1 MANKFC
7 TSCGAALEDG
17 TKFCTT
23 CGIAVSNEESQPVA
37 EPQPVKAAAPA
48 TQAVPKTPVA
58 PVYSTAS
65 QTIPP
70 NRGGYAPTPVNAA
83 PGSDSKYEPITTKG
97 YIGIMLLMCI
107 PVVGFV
113 LILIWAFGGCRKINK
128 RNLARASL
136 IMMVIGLILS
146 LIAGFLIKSA
156 VNNLME
162 QIGINWEQL
171 AGGGEDD
178 DTRLDDWMNSQ
189 NNDNPDDYNQNDN
202 NQNDDNQ
209 NMDNNGEVGNTDNQG
224 NNTTSENNNSGSTG
238 EIDLG
243 ALEGELSQEELE
255 QLEQYLNSA
264 GNNGGDLSDLG
275 ALMDMLNLLSKFQ

>member
-23 CGIAVSNEESQPVA
+23 CGAAVSNEESQPVA

-189 NNDNPDDYNQNDN
+189 NQNDDNQDDY

-209 NMDNNGEVGNTDNQG
+209 NTDNNGEVGNTENQG

-264 GNNGGDLSDLG
+264 GTNGGDLSDLG

>member
-23 CGIAVSNEESQPVA
+23 CGAAVSNEESQPVA
-37 EPQPVKAAAPA
+37 EPQPVKAAVPA

-83 PGSDSKYEPITTKG
+83 PGPDSKYEPITTKG

-264 GNNGGDLSDLG
+264 GTNGGDLSDLG